1 MAIRHLNR
9 ALVFVSSATIA
20 AAGFL
25 AVSYVMLKGTGNLQP
40 LGGLAVF
47 AGLSAVVLWASLAPP
62 RSDALAAVLAI
73 AGAAIAWVAWTAIAH
88 MLASPHFEGYA
99 LILGALGL
107 AQGLL
112 AICVTGWRLWGPAAA
127 SRS

>member
-1 MAIRHLNR
+1 MATAHVNR
-9 ALVFVSSATIA
+9 ALGFVSGVTIA

-25 AVSYVMLKGTGNLQP
+25 AVSYVTLKGTGDLQP

-62 RSDALAAVLAI
+62 RSEALAAVPAI
-73 AGAAIAWVAWTAIAH
+73 AGTAIAWVGWTTISH

-99 LILGALGL
+99 VILGALGIL
-107 AQGLL
+107 QGLL
-112 AICVTGWRLWGPAAA
+112 AVSVTGWRLWGPAAA